1 MHCLAR
7 GLVPCIVSIA
17 LAASAAPAAAQ
28 TQKLQT
34 LTLERALEFA
44 LQRNPELA
52 TATWEEQAT
61 EAAVEQAGVLPN
73 PELELTGDNLG
84 NERKR
89 DAGDQTAS
97 LQISQLIELGGK
109 RARRVRLAQTARD
122 VAAWEFRLKRAEIV
136 ARVKQ
141 AFFDQLAWQQ
151 RIALAEDS
159 VRLADQVTATVGKR
173 VQAGK
178 VSPVEEIKAQLA
190 RSGATVERE
199 QARRELAAARARLGA
214 LVALPGQDL
223 GEVQGDL
230 ETLEPLPDF
239 ETLSA
244 SAQTNADLGRWAS
257 EVERRRAGVDVEQAK
272 AVPDVTLKGGVARF
286 STFNDNAYM
295 LGLSIPLPV
304 FDRNRG
310 AILES
315 HRRLDKARDEQRSA
329 QLRLRAELSEA
340 YERAQAVAMEL
351 RLLRESILPGSRSAF
366 DAATKGYELG
376 KFGILDVLDAQRALF
391 QARTQYLRALA
402 EYRRSA
408 SEIERLSGTAL

>member
-1 MHCLAR
+1 MQRLAR
-7 GLVPCIVSIA
+7 GLVPCIASIA
-17 LAASAAPAAAQ
+17 LAAPAAAQ
-28 TQKLQT
+28 APSQPA
-34 LTLERALEFA
+34 LTLERALELA
-44 LQRNPELA
+44 LKRNPEIA
-52 TATWEEQAT
+52 ISTWEEQAAD
-61 EAAVEQAGVLPN
+61 AAVEQAGVLPN
-73 PELELTGDNLG
+73 PELELAGDNLG
-84 NERKR
+84 NERKF

-97 LQISQLIELGGK
+97 LQISQLLELGGK
-109 RARRVRLAQTARD
+109 RAGRVRLAQTARE
-122 VAAWEFRLKRAEIV
+122 VAAWESQVKRAEIV

-141 AFFDQLAWQQ
+141 AFFDQLAWQE

-159 VRLADQVTATVGKR
+159 VRLADQVAATVTRR

-190 RSGATVERE
+190 RSGAAVERE
-199 QARRELAAARARLGA
+199 QARRELAAARVRLGA
-214 LVALPGQDL
+214 LLALPGKDL
-223 GEVQGDL
+223 GDVLGDL
-230 ETLEPLPDF
+230 EQIEPLPDF
-239 ETLSA
+239 ETLAA
-244 SAQTNADLGRWAS
+244 SAQTSADLGRWAS
-257 EVERRRAGVDVEQAK
+257 EVDRRRAGIDVEQAK

-286 STFNDNAYM
+286 STFNDNAFM
-295 LGLSIPLPV
+295 LGLSIPLPI

-315 HRRLDKARDEQRSA
+315 HRRLDKALDEQRGA
-329 QLRLRAELSEA
+329 QLRVRAELSEA
-340 YERAQAVAMEL
+340 YQRAQAVATEL

-402 EYRRSA
+402 EYRRGA